1 MERKNYLQEEL
12 SKEEKSYLKKLIIN
26 VRKKYIKNNYEY
38 LNSKEINLDICEDME
53 SSSLFDAVLNKCV
66 DELKSALEFE
76 RLFCDEKLYNVAKA
90 LSGKEKM
97 VLFALYKEEKSIKQI
112 AKEMNVERTTIWR
125 IRNKAQ
131 EKITKKCH
139 QMCAAAQD
147 TFWDMWALQAV
158 LLLFPAKMRSK
169 RSRTYG

>member
-1 MERKNYLQEEL
+1 MERKNYLHEEL

-131 EKITKKCH
+131 EKITKK
-139 QMCAAAQD
+139 
-147 TFWDMWALQAV
+147 
-158 LLLFPAKMRSK
+158 LLGGKNNV
-169 RSRTYG
+169 

>member
-76 RLFCDEKLYNVAKA
+76 RLFCDEKLYNTKGKYELYNVAKA

-131 EKITKKCH
+131 EKITKK
-139 QMCAAAQD
+139 
-147 TFWDMWALQAV
+147 
-158 LLLFPAKMRSK
+158 LLGGKNNV
-169 RSRTYG
+169 